1 MTFNAELC
9 NYTLSFV
16 RAINRTENPL
26 KLAQSLL
33 TSNGYLIIQN
43 IFIPTLWSD
52 NDASRRFLKKR
63 DAKACQK
70 DQRHHVEFHA
80 IKLTCIVL

>member
-16 RAINRTENPL
+16 RAVNRIEPGQI
-26 KLAQSLL
+26 AQSLL

-43 IFIPTLWSD
+43 IFISTSWTGNTSHQ
-52 NDASRRFLKKR
+52 FLKKKET
-63 DAKACQK
+63 KACQNN
-70 DQRHHVEFHA
+70 QRYHVMQ
-80 IKLTCIVL
+80 